1 MWKFQSV
8 AEETISNFGNYFFL
22 LLTNW
27 CSPVTVWCIFHDH
40 RSRLAPLVARRLQ
53 SGRFWAVLS
62 ISVRNGG
69 HLGLFLAIYGKEVLV
84 VFSSSLLEYIRINL
98 ALLLLLL
105 LLNKRMI
112 IVT

>member
-8 AEETISNFGNYFFL
+8 AEETISNFGNYFFH

-27 CSPVTVWCIFHDH
+27 CSPVAVWCTFHDH
-40 RSRLAPLVARRLQ
+40 RSRLAPVAPLVARRLQ

-62 ISVRNGG
+62 TSVRNGG

-98 ALLLLLL
+98 ALAL
-105 LLNKRMI
+105 
-112 IVT
+112 